1 MILLPYNISCF
12 LVCDDCNKKEKEECK
27 VHGPMKLV
35 EDRWLPKKCVDR
47 ARNTLP
53 KGLEI
58 KPSRI
63 HGDGVFARKR
73 WRIRTR
79 FGPYQGNRIRDEDEV
94 KDPSYVFTVNE
105 FTFYTKHFSPG
116 NFMGMKNN

>member
-1 MILLPYNISCF
+1 MPSIKGSFHNAPLFSKYMILLANISAWF
-12 LVCDDCNKKEKEECK
+12 YLVCDDCNDKEKEECEE
-27 VHGPMKLV
+27 HGPRKLV
-35 EDRWLPKKCVDR
+35 EDVWQRKKCEDR
-47 ARNTLP
+47 ARKTLP

-79 FGPYQGNRIRDEDEV
+79 FGPYQGNRIRDEEEV
-94 KDPSYVFTVNE
+94 EDLSYVHG
-105 FTFYTKHFSPG
+105 K
-116 NFMGMKNN
+116 